1 MFRWWLAPLI
11 FACWGVTSNAF
22 LSLFSQ
28 QKQPR
33 HVSSSY
39 SSRYVRQN
47 MLLPRL
53 FSSLQPIDT
62 MRISEIRQELESY
75 GISTSTFLEKR
86 EMINA
91 LQKARDEGKQ
101 PTSTTTTTS
110 VGVNSPQERRK
121 LEMENAQRRKVSEL
135 KSELERRGISTKSF
149 IEKSDFVKA
158 YVDVRMM
165 EEDKDNQNSDG
176 GRRYNNSQQ
185 RQQTQ
190 AKTNQSNKMEDD
202 PSYRNVI
209 MYKMEK
215 SDPRLTQG
223 RIIDVRLAK

>member
-1 MFRWWLAPLI
+1 
-11 FACWGVTSNAF
+11 
-22 LSLFSQ
+22 
-28 QKQPR
+28 
-33 HVSSSY
+33 
-39 SSRYVRQN
+39 

-202 PSYRNVI
+202 PSYRNVV